1 MGSETTPAVL
11 GGLRVLELAS
21 MVAGP
26 YCTKIM
32 GDLGAE
38 VIKIEPAHGDGAR
51 RVGPFAGGLPDP
63 ERSVLFLHLNT
74 SKRSRILDLSTP
86 EAARIFTHL
95 AAGADVLVT
104 DWSFDRLADSGVG
117 TSELAAANPGLVV
130 LCLTPFGAAGP
141 YRDYGSEPLNTF
153 HAAGEGYLTPVLSFL
168 MPDVVDRPP
177 VRQGRFAAEYKL
189 ATYAAGLVLAAVYH
203 ARSTGQGQTIDLSKQ
218 DALLGLNFLEFVP
231 YLTAGEVPTR
241 ASLAVPVGGILPC
254 ADGYLQQTFHEEHQW
269 RALLELLGNPDWSRE
284 EWATAPGSRLAH
296 AVEINERLID
306 WLRSRTR
313 EEVVSSGQEIG
324 ATVAPY
330 RTIDE
335 VARSEQMNTRR
346 FFQPVGH
353 AVVGERLYPTGP
365 WRFGDAAVR
374 PRPAPLLGQD
384 EDAAFSPVA
393 PSRAPTA
400 SSPDG
405 SGPLA
410 GVRVVDLT
418 WAVAGPTATM
428 ILASLGAEVIKVESS
443 LRLDVLRHVE
453 ATGATTNRQKKAV
466 TLNLRHPKAVELLK
480 SLVTLSDVVADSF
493 RPGVM
498 EGLGLGYERLRAVK
512 ENLVVFSSS
521 MAGQRGPQ
529 SRFAGYAPMFVALS
543 GLGEMTGYSDG
554 PPSQIRVGG
563 DIIVGVH
570 GAFALL
576 AALLHLQRT
585 GEGTYIDLS
594 AIESESCLI
603 GDSLLDYTMN
613 GTVQSRSG
621 NDEPGV
627 APHNCFRCRGDD
639 QWVTIAVTTNDQWRA
654 FVEALGHPAWAGDS
668 RFSDGPSRFV
678 NRDELDRLIT
688 DWTRH
693 RSPQEVTDRLQDVG
707 VAAMPSF
714 SAPDLFSDPHVTNHG
729 MVVKVPGPSGES
741 LLVRLGGIFSA
752 TPMNINRSGPAM
764 GEHNDEVFGG
774 LLGLSQSDIDALAS
788 EGVFT

>member
-1 MGSETTPAVL
+1 MPSATTPGTL
-11 GGLRVLELAS
+11 GGLRVLELAT

-38 VIKIEPAHGDGAR
+38 VIKVEPSRGDEAR

-74 SKRSRILDLSTP
+74 SKRSRCLDMGTP
-86 EAARIFTHL
+86 EAARIFTDL
-95 AAGADVLVT
+95 AAGADALVT
-104 DWSFDRLADSGVG
+104 DWSFESLAAAGVG
-117 TSELAAANPGLVV
+117 TPELAMANPSLVV
-130 LCLTPFGAAGP
+130 LSLTPFGASGP
-141 YRDYGSEPLNTF
+141 YKDYRSEPLTTF
-153 HAAGEGYLTPVLSFL
+153 HAAGEGYLTPVVSFL

-203 ARSTGQGQTIDLSKQ
+203 ARGSGQGQTIDLSKQ

-231 YLTAGEVPTR
+231 YLTTGEVPTR
-241 ASLAVPVGGILPC
+241 ASLAVPFGGIMPC
-254 ADGYLQQTFHEEHQW
+254 ADGHLQLTFHEEHQW
-269 RALLELLGNPDWSRE
+269 RALMELLGNPDWSRE
-284 EWATAPGSRLAH
+284 EWAAAAESRLAH
-296 AVEINERLID
+296 AAEINERLIE
-306 WLRSRTR
+306 WLQSRTR
-313 EEVVSSGQEIG
+313 DEVVGSGQKIG

-330 RTIDE
+330 RTLDE
-335 VARSEQMNTRR
+335 VAESEQMKARR

-365 WRFGDAAVR
+365 WRFGGQVIR
-374 PRPAPLLGQD
+374 PEPAPLLGRD
-384 EDAAFSPVA
+384 GDAVFSPSGTVRPPASGSPA
-393 PSRAPTA
+393 P
-400 SSPDG
+400 

-428 ILASLGAEVIKVESS
+428 ILASLGAEVIKVETS

-453 ATGATTNRQKKAV
+453 PTGATTNREKQAV
-466 TLNLRHPKAVELLK
+466 TLNLRHPGAVELLK
-480 SLVTLSDVVADSF
+480 RLVAVSDVVADSF

-498 EGLGLGYERLRAVK
+498 DGLGLGYEQLRAVK
-512 ENLVVFSSS
+512 PNLVMFSSS
-521 MAGQRGPQ
+521 MAGQHGPQ

-554 PPSQIRVGG
+554 PPTQIRVGG
-563 DIIVGVH
+563 DIIVGIH
-570 GAFALL
+570 GGFALL
-576 AALLHLQRT
+576 AALLHLQST

-621 NDEPGV
+621 NEEPGV
-627 APHNCFRCRGDD
+627 APHNCYRCRGED
-639 QWVTIAVTTNDQWRA
+639 QWVSIAVTTDEQWAA
-654 FVEALGHPAWAGDS
+654 FVGALGQPAWAGAA
-668 RFSDGPSRFV
+668 RFSDGASRFA
-678 NRDELDRLIT
+678 NRDELDRWVSE
-688 DWTRH
+688 WTQQ
-693 RSPQEVTDRLQDVG
+693 RSPQEITRLLQEVG
-707 VAAMPSF
+707 VAAMPSY
-714 SAPDLFSDPHVTNHG
+714 SAPELFSDPHVTDHG
-729 MVVKVPGPSGES
+729 MVVKVPGPSGEC
-741 LLVRLGGIFSA
+741 LLVRLGGTFSA
-752 TPMNINRSGPAM
+752 TPMKIDRAGPAM
-764 GEHNDEVFGG
+764 GEQNDEVFKG
-774 LLGLSQSDIDALAS
+774 LLGLAQSDIDALAS